1 MGSFETA
8 RAFVALNIDVV
19 GVRRLLDAVSA
30 LRKLPEAP
38 ELRWVAPPRLHLSLK
53 FLGDIDVGA
62 IPVLVETLAAVASR
76 HAPPRLVFTRFGAF
90 PTADAARLVFA
101 EPDDAGGAAEGLA
114 TAVDVACGDLGFAR
128 ETRPFHAHVTVA
140 RSSVPLPVSEWLARG
155 EPWRVSSKASELVL
169 YRSEVGKRD
178 VEYEALGRLPFGF
191 AARPSMP
198 AL

>member
-8 RAFVALNIDVV
+8 RAFVALNVDVV

-30 LRKLPEAP
+30 LRKLPDAP
-38 ELRWVAPPRLHLSLK
+38 ELRWVAPPRLHLTLK
-53 FLGDIDVGA
+53 FLGEIDIGTV
-62 IPVLVETLAAVASR
+62 PVLVEALSMVASQ
-76 HAPPRLVFTRFGAF
+76 HPSPRLVFTHFGAF
-90 PTADAARLVFA
+90 PTPDAARVVFA
-101 EPDDAGGAAEGLA
+101 EPDDSGGATEGLA
-114 TAVDVACGDLGFAR
+114 MAVDVACAELGFAR

-140 RSSVPLPVSEWLARG
+140 RSPVPVPVNDWLARG

-178 VEYEALGRLPFGF
+178 AEYEALGRLPFGF

>member
-8 RAFVALNIDVV
+8 RAFVALNVDVV

-38 ELRWVAPPRLHLSLK
+38 ELRWVAPPRMHVTLK
-53 FLGDIDVGA
+53 FLGDIDVGVV
-62 IPVLVETLAAVASR
+62 PLLVERLSGVASG

-90 PTADAARLVFA
+90 PTTDAARVVFA
-101 EPDDAGGAAEGLA
+101 EPDDGGATDGLA
-114 TAVDVACGDLGFAR
+114 TAVDMACAELGFPR
-128 ETRPFHAHVTVA
+128 ETRPFHAHLTVA
-140 RSSVPLPVSEWLARG
+140 RSSSPVAVTDWLARG

-191 AARPSMP
+191 ADRPSMP
-198 AL
+198 TL